1 VGGAPLEADG
11 DGGAAVAE
19 GACGGEDAPLRLLGD
34 LGSVVERAGGRGD
47 AHARLGGHIADRDL
61 HLPRPAAHPPPRA
74 PSPEPVPAAPL
85 GGPRAS
91 KVRAGNVSGIV
102 ARVRGG
108 VGVASSE
115 PYKAPGAGA
124 AAQGAWR

>member
-91 KVRAGNVSGIV
+91 KVRAGNVSGSL
-102 ARVRGG
+102 ARPLRSCSP
-108 VGVASSE
+108 A
-115 PYKAPGAGA
+115 PARRYKAARPSALL
-124 AAQGAWR
+124 RSR